1 MGRIKTKLIKR
12 NVKELILMYPNK
24 FSIDFSDNKKIVT
37 ETTELNSKKL
47 RNVMA
52 GYMTRLMRFKQDK
65 LHQN

>member
-12 NVKELILMYPNK
+12 NVKELIQIYPNK
-24 FSIDFSDNKKIVT
+24 FSTDFNDNKKVVT

-52 GYMTRLMRFKQDK
+52 GYVTRLMRNKK
-65 LHQN
+65 E